1 MMKKFLAI
9 LTACMLLCGAA
20 MAETTSAADTRVSV
34 ILIEG
39 TEEEITE
46 TLYESEQGYSLW
58 YDAERL
64 VPTELYG
71 HTCFAPDATIEE
83 PAISLL
89 IVDTDINPE
98 DGEAFLGEAV
108 GGYGPEA
115 EISEPAWETLENGI
129 TIGTISAV
137 EEGVVYRFYL
147 VMDDVNVLCLT
158 ATYPLEAA
166 EGFGVRFDHMVRTI
180 EFSK

>member
-1 MMKKFLAI
+1 MKKILAI
-9 LTACMLLCGAA
+9 LMACMLLCGAA
-20 MAETTSAADTRVSV
+20 MAETAAAGDTRASV

-39 TEEEITE
+39 MEEEITE
-46 TLYESEQGYSLW
+46 TLYVSEQGYSLW

-64 VPTELYG
+64 LPTELYG
-71 HTCFAPDATIEE
+71 HTCFAPDGMIEE

-89 IVDTDINPE
+89 IVDAEINPE

-115 EISEPAWETLENGI
+115 EISNPSWETLENGI
-129 TIGTISAV
+129 TIGSISAV

-147 VMDDVNVLCLT
+147 IMDDVNVLCLT
-158 ATYPLEAA
+158 ATYPQEAA
-166 EGFGVRFDHMVRTI
+166 EGYGARFDWLVRTI
-180 EFSK
+180 EFMK